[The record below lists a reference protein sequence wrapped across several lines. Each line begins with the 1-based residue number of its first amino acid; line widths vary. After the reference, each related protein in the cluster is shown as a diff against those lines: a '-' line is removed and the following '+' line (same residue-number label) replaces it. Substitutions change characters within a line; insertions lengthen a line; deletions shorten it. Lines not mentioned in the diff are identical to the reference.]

1 VFPEG
6 TRSRD
11 GRVDRFKGFSF
22 YLALEGGMPVVP
34 ISVVGSRHVMLKGRL
49 ATYPGR
55 VRLVVHEPIDTRGL
69 KETDARVF
77 GERIRQIIAPDA
89 ESDIATDD
97 LHSRA

>member
-1 VFPEG
+1 MAG
-6 TRSRD
+6 ST
-11 GRVDRFKGFSF
+11 RFKGGSF

-69 KETDARVF
+69 EDMDAEGVWRAHPPDHRPRR
-77 GERIRQIIAPDA
+77 RIRR
-89 ESDIATDD
+89 ESDDI
-97 LHSRA
+97 HSRA